1 MSIITS
7 FIIAFILVAIPLPSA
22 LGDISIPWVAVV
34 LAYWCANSP
43 EQMSVISAWLVG
55 FVLDISMGA
64 VLGQHALGFALI
76 AYLILVY
83 QHRFKFAPPV
93 QQVLFITLVILLYR
107 TLVWQI
113 YYSLGSVSYSTTY
126 IWSAFFAPIV
136 WVLISITFHNRF
148 PKRSL

>member
-1 MSIITS
+1 MSIIAS
-7 FIIAFILVAIPLPSA
+7 FIIALILVTMPLPSA

-34 LAYWCANSP
+34 LAYWCAKSP
-43 EQMSVISAWLVG
+43 EKMSVISAWLVG
-55 FVLDISMGA
+55 FFFDISMGA
-64 VLGQHALGFALI
+64 ILGQHALGFALV

-93 QQVLFITLVILLYR
+93 QQVLFITFVILLYR

-113 YYSLGSVSYSTTY
+113 YYSFGSVSYSTTY

-136 WVLISITFHNRF
+136 WVVISITFRSRF
-148 PKRSL
+148 PKRGL